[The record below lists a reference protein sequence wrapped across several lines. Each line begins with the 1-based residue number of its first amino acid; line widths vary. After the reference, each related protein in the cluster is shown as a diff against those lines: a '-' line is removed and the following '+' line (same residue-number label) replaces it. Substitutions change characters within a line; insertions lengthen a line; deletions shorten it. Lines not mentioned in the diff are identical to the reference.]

1 MNFDEYRR
9 YDATGLAKL
18 VADNEVSPA
27 ELLTLAQDRAAAV
40 NPKINAI
47 VRDVPA
53 ALPSDELSGPFA
65 GVPFLIKDLAQDY
78 AGLPSSHGSR
88 SLKAL
93 PATEHATIVQRWL
106 DAGLVIFGKTN
117 TPEFGAKGITEPDA

>member
-18 VADNEVSPA
+18 VADKEVSPA
-27 ELLTLAQDRAAAV
+27 ELLTLARGRAAAV

-53 ALPSDELSGPFA
+53 ALPL
-65 GVPFLIKDLAQDY
+65 
-78 AGLPSSHGSR
+78 SR
-88 SLKAL
+88 SAISAL
-93 PATEHATIVQRWL
+93 VPRLAPMVLFNVCCTRSERLCPA
-106 DAGLVIFGKTN
+106 AG
-117 TPEFGAKGITEPDA
+117 

>member
-1 MNFDEYRR
+1 MSKSVSRYVKSDFPAEPKITLVNFDEYRR

-78 AGLPSSHGSR
+78 AGAATVATYFAI
-88 SLKAL
+88 AL
-93 PATEHATIVQRWL
+93 L
-106 DAGLVIFGKTN
+106 GLLVFAIR
-117 TPEFGAKGITEPDA
+117 